1 MMTEKRVLA
10 LIALVAGLGAGILIL
25 LAATGGRSVDLLG
38 LAAGIGVLYGTYLIY
53 RGKSSLLFGWAKTRM
68 GAFINIGIGILTL
81 LVPGG
86 IGGTP
91 AILAL
96 VSGVLGLLAA

>member
-1 MMTEKRVLA
+1 MLTEKRILA
-10 LIALVAGLGAGILIL
+10 LVALVAGLAAGILV
-25 LAATGGRSVDLLG
+25 LAAVADRRAVDLFG
-38 LAAGIGVLYGTYLIY
+38 LAAGVGILYGSYLIY
-53 RGKSSLLFGWAKTRM
+53 RGKTSLLFGWAKTRL
-68 GAFINIGIGILTL
+68 GAFINLGIGLVTL

-86 IGGTP
+86 VGGTP